1 MAECAVVAVAAEQ
14 EAGED
19 EVMAVVVAA
28 EPVTAEEIWS
38 FCEGRIP
45 AFAIPRFIRLVD
57 DLPRTPSEKI
67 RKSVLREEG
76 ITADTADRTRLSN
89 A

>member
-1 MAECAVVAVAAEQ
+1 
-14 EAGED
+14 
-19 EVMAVVVAA
+19 
-28 EPVTAEEIWS
+28 VTAEEIWS